1 MNSLDLLLKAKIQ
14 PSCSVTPDAAVPHQL
29 PQDLIIITKNSG
41 YLAAS
46 KDLRMVEED
55 KLLELR
61 SVFTLIEKRSLSE
74 IETET
79 SGGTDRI
86 CKKFLFNHTGR

>member
-1 MNSLDLLLKAKIQ
+1 
-14 PSCSVTPDAAVPHQL
+14 
-29 PQDLIIITKNSG
+29 
-41 YLAAS
+41 
-46 KDLRMVEED
+46 MVEED

-79 SGGTDRI
+79 SDGTDRI